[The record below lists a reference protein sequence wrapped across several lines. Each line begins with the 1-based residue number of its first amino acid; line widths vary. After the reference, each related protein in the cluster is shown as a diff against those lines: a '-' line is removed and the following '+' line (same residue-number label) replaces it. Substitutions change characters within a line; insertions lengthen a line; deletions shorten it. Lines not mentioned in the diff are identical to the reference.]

1 MRYANFT
8 REDEIAFVDFTR
20 SGAVAALI
28 YSNNLIARGHV
39 EQYDYD
45 NASVRTVAISG
56 VIYVPVTL
64 FTRYF
69 DASFDGRALVRG
81 DMTYVP
87 ASTCHAGGVTG
98 VPAVEAAKA
107 LGLCAKVYY
116 EGRFLIVCREGRD
129 ADFAYLDA
137 HPEQVAGGTYAILG
151 KYDAAEFSPED
162 FRAAKDNWRRKLVGT
177 PEGNDLSNPAVA
189 SKIGYL
195 ERRCTAVRE
204 TLHREADA
212 AILFGDT
219 PAVESADLTAQYR
232 DLAFLARA
240 WATPG
245 SKYFHVDSLLDDILY
260 GLEWLYTHL
269 YGQAEIDGTGW
280 RDVKIFNWWDWY
292 VGAAEHLTDIILM
305 IEEHLTKEQIKN
317 YLACFE
323 YVATFMRHREN
334 TGEAMSRIC
343 ICTKVGLALEEPKYL
358 NREYGDFDRLLDL
371 AEEGFGPH
379 VDYVD
384 FTHGMPYNMAYG
396 LLNLDRELL
405 VASILSGTRL
415 AYNSPQM
422 YNQFMMAKY
431 MFEPAMYRGQGFM
444 MFCGRSTFKAEFDPG
459 VSVMVNLLPMIGVF
473 GEDEDR
479 YLKCMIKRHCA
490 DPAVAD
496 MVRGRCSLY
505 DLAVFEDLM
514 RDETVPAWRD
524 YEYAHAWFTGDRAV
538 QQRNDFA
545 IGIAMSSE
553 REPSYE
559 SINSANKTGWYTG
572 DGATYYYTTYD
583 SHPYDGKNFID
594 NTSIAYRFPGTT
606 EDSRPRTVRSI
617 SSGYAWRM
625 PTDFAGSLQ
634 FADKY
639 IAAAMDF
646 VSFDFKGPDQNI
658 PDTGYGSC
666 LAVHENDLHAKKAWF
681 CFDDEVVVLGAG
693 ITSTMSSPVHTTL
706 EHRRIVKDEQFAQ
719 SVCADS
725 TVTTLAKKPF
735 AAQFENAKWMC
746 WDGHL
751 GFVFPDGG
759 TLYTARYNCEACEGQ
774 PYLEVRLEHGENP
787 TDATYAYIVLPYADE
802 DRLSAYAASPDVTVL
817 SNTAALQAVSDKSS
831 GVTGYTFHE
840 AGSCRDVAVDT
851 PCIVMDGTDGDIRTL
866 VMTDPTHKAE
876 QVTITVA
883 GKYRLISAKKYGED
897 SDCIRVECGACE
909 TVTRCD
915 TTLANGRPFEV
926 KLEIL

>member
-1 MRYANFT
+1 MRYASFT

-20 SGAVAALI
+20 SGSVAALI
-28 YSNNLIARGHV
+28 YSNNLIAHGRV
-39 EQYDYD
+39 EQYDGD
-45 NASVRTVAISG
+45 NASIRTIAVGG
-56 VIYVPVTL
+56 VIYVPVIL

-69 DASFDGRALVRG
+69 DASFDGMVLVRG
-81 DMTYVP
+81 EKTYTP
-87 ASTCHAGGVTG
+87 ASACASGGVTC
-98 VPAVEAAKA
+98 VPALDAAA
-107 LGLCAKVYY
+107 NLGLCAKVYY
-116 EGRFLIVCREGRD
+116 EGRFLIVCHEGRES
-129 ADFAYLDA
+129 DFAYLDA

-151 KYDAAEFSPED
+151 KYDAAEFTPED
-162 FRAAKDNWRRKLVGT
+162 YRAAKDNWRRKLVGT
-177 PEGNDLSNPAVA
+177 PDGNDLSNPAVA
-189 SKIGYL
+189 SKIGYI
-195 ERRCTAVRE
+195 ERRCNAVRE
-204 TLHREADA
+204 KMNRADDA
-212 AILFGDT
+212 VILFGDT
-219 PAVESADLTAQYR
+219 PAVESEHLTAQYR
-232 DLAFLARA
+232 DLAALARA

-245 SKYFHVDSLLDDILY
+245 SKYFHVAALLDDILF

-280 RDVKIFNWWDWY
+280 RDVHIFNWWDWY
-292 VGAAEHLTDIILM
+292 VGAAEHLTDIIFM
-305 IEEHLTKEQIKN
+305 IEEHLTKEQIKK

-343 ICTKVGLALEEPKYL
+343 ICTKVGLALEDPKYL
-358 NREYGDFDRLLDL
+358 NREYNDFDRLLDL

-405 VASILSGTRL
+405 VASILSGTRI

-431 MFEPAMYRGQGFM
+431 MFEPAMYRGQGMM
-444 MFCGRSTFKAEFDPG
+444 MFCGRSTFYSEFGPG
-459 VSVMVNLLPMIGVF
+459 VSVMINLLPMIGVF

-479 YLKCMIKRHCA
+479 YLKGMIKRHCS

-514 RDETVPAWRD
+514 RDEAIPAWQD

-545 IGIAMSSE
+545 VGIAMSSE

-583 SHPYDGKNFID
+583 SHPYDGTNFID
-594 NTSIAYRFPGTT
+594 NTNIAYRFPGTT

-617 SSGYAWRM
+617 SSSYAWRM

-646 VSFDFKGPDQNI
+646 SSYDFKGPDQNI

-706 EHRRIVKDEQFAQ
+706 EHRRIVRDDEFSQ
-719 SVCADS
+719 SVCAGGK
-725 TVTTLAKKPF
+725 VTALEKEPF
-735 AAQFENAKWMC
+735 VSLYEDVSWAMWG
-746 WDGHL
+746 GHI
-751 GFVFPDGG
+751 GMVFPAGG
-759 TLYTARYNCEACEGQ
+759 TLYAGRYNCEACADQ
-774 PYLEVRLEHGENP
+774 PYLELRLEHGENP
-787 TDATYAYIVLPYADE
+787 MDASYAYIVLPYADE
-802 DRLSAYAASPDVTVL
+802 EKLSAYAASPDVTVL
-817 SNTAALQAVSDKSS
+817 SNTAALQAVSDASS
-831 GVTGYTFHE
+831 GLTGYAFHE
-840 AGSCRDVAVDT
+840 SGTCGDIAVDT
-851 PCIVMDGTDGDIRTL
+851 PCILMDGTENSIRTL
-866 VMTDPTHKAE
+866 VMTEPTHKAE
-876 QVTITVA
+876 HVTISVS
-883 GKYRLISAKKYGED
+883 GKYRCVSAKKYGEEGSCLQVTCD
-897 SDCIRVECGACE
+897 ADK
-909 TVTRCD
+909 TVIVCD

>member
-1 MRYANFT
+1 MRYNTFT
-8 REDEIAFVDFTR
+8 REDEIAFQDFTR

-28 YSNNLIARGHV
+28 YSGNLIVHGSV
-39 EQYDYD
+39 YPYDD
-45 NASVRTVAISG
+45 ANAAVRTVAIG
-56 VIYVPVTL
+56 GEIFVPVIL

-69 DASFDGRALVRG
+69 NVSADGDTLARGERAYLLTR
-81 DMTYVP
+81 
-87 ASTCHAGGVTG
+87 TCQTGGVTC
-98 VPAVEAAKA
+98 VPALETAAA

-116 EGRFLIVCREGRD
+116 EGRFLLVCKEGRES
-129 ADFAYLDA
+129 DFAYFDA
-137 HPEQVAGGTYAILG
+137 HPEQIAGGTYAILG
-151 KYDAAEFSPED
+151 KYDAAEFTAD
-162 FRAAKDNWRRKLVGT
+162 DYRAAKDNWRRKLVGT

-189 SKIGYL
+189 AKIGYI
-195 ERRCTAVRE
+195 ERRCDAVRS
-204 TLHREADA
+204 TMHREADA
-212 AILFGDT
+212 VILFGDK
-219 PAVESADLTAQYR
+219 PAVESEDLTAQYR
-232 DLAFLARA
+232 DLAALARA

-245 SKYFHVDSLLDDILY
+245 SKYFGDAALLDDILF

-292 VGAAEHLTDIILM
+292 VGAAEFLTDIIFM

-358 NREYGDFDRLLDL
+358 NREYNDFDRLLDL

-479 YLKCMIKRHCA
+479 YLKGMIKRHCA

-496 MVRGRCSLY
+496 MVRGRASLY

-514 RDETVPAWRD
+514 RDDSIPAWRD

-545 IGIAMSSE
+545 VGIAMSSE

-572 DGATYYYTTYD
+572 DGATYFYTTYD

-594 NTSIAYRFPGTT
+594 NTNIAYRFPGTT
-606 EDSRPRTVRSI
+606 EDSRPRAVRSI
-617 SSGYAWRM
+617 NSTQAWRM

-634 FADKY
+634 YSDKY
-639 IAAAMDF
+639 LAAAMDF
-646 VSFDFKGPDQNI
+646 ASFDFKGPDLDI
-658 PDTGYGSC
+658 PDTGYGAG
-666 LAVHENDLHAKKAWF
+666 LAVHENDLCAKKAWF

-693 ITSTMSSPVHTTL
+693 ITSTMESPVHTTI
-706 EHRRIVKDEQFAQ
+706 EHRRIVRDGEFAQ
-719 SVCADS
+719 SVCAGGMQ
-725 TVTTLAKKPF
+725 TTLEKEPF
-735 AAQFENAKWMC
+735 AALYENVSWVM
-746 WDGHL
+746 WGGHL
-751 GFVFPDGG
+751 GFVFPEGG
-759 TLYTARYNCEACEGQ
+759 TLYAARYNCEACADQ
-774 PYLEVRLEHGENP
+774 PYLELRLEHGENP
-787 TDATYAYIVLPYADE
+787 TDAAYAYIVLPYADE
-802 DRLSAYAASPDVTVL
+802 KTLTAYAASPDVTVL
-817 SNTAALQAVSDKSS
+817 SNTAALQAVTDAST
-831 GVTGYTFHE
+831 GITGYVFHE
-840 AGSCRDVAVDT
+840 AGACGAITVDT
-851 PCIVMDGTDGDIRTL
+851 PCIVMDGTENGIRT
-866 VMTDPTHKAE
+866 VIMTDPTHKAE
-876 QVTITVA
+876 SVRITVS
-883 GKYRLISAKKYGED
+883 GQYRLLSAKKYGEN
-897 SDCIRVECGACE
+897 SDCIRVECGE
-909 TVTRCD
+909 EKTVISCD

-926 KLEIL
+926 KLEVL

>member
-1 MRYANFT
+1 MRYSNFT
-8 REDEIAFVDFTR
+8 RDDEIAFVDFTR

-28 YSNNLIARGHV
+28 YTPGLIARGNV
-39 EQYDYD
+39 CKYDD
-45 NASVRTVAISG
+45 TNDAVRTVAVGGEIF
-56 VIYVPVTL
+56 VPVTL

-69 DASFDGRALVRG
+69 DTNADENALVCG
-81 DMTYVP
+81 DRSYALTR
-87 ASTCHAGGVTG
+87 TCQAGGVTC
-98 VPAVEAAKA
+98 VPAVETAVS

-116 EGRFLIVCREGRD
+116 EGRFLIVCPAGRE

-151 KYDAAEFSPED
+151 KYDAADFTAED
-162 FRAAKDNWRRKLVGT
+162 YRAAKDNWRRKLVGT

-189 SKIGYL
+189 AKLGYL
-195 ERRCTAVRE
+195 ERRCNAVRE
-204 TLHREADA
+204 ELHREEDA
-212 AILFGDT
+212 VILFGDS
-219 PAVESADLTAQYR
+219 PAMESADMTSQYGK
-232 DLAFLARA
+232 LSAIARA

-245 SKYFHVDSLLDDILY
+245 CRCFGVAALLDDILY
-260 GLEWLYTHL
+260 GLEWLNTHL

-280 RDVKIFNWWDWY
+280 RDVHTFNWWDWY
-292 VGAAEHLTDIILM
+292 VGAAEHLTDIIFM
-305 IEEHLTKEQIKN
+305 IEEHLTKEQIKR

-343 ICTKVGLALEEPKYL
+343 ICTKVGLALEDPKYL
-358 NREYGDFDRLLDL
+358 NREYNDFDRLLDL

-396 LLNLDRELL
+396 LLNLDRELF

-444 MFCGRSTFKAEFDPG
+444 MFCGRSTFRAEWDTG
-459 VSVMVNLLPMIGVF
+459 VAVMVNLLPMIGVF

-479 YLKCMIKRHCA
+479 YIKGMIKHHCA

-496 MVRGRCSLY
+496 MVRGRASLY

-514 RDETVPAWRD
+514 CDASIPAWRD
-524 YEYAHAWFTGDRAV
+524 YEYAHAWFTGDRCV
-538 QQRNDFA
+538 WQRNDCA
-545 IGIAMSSE
+545 VGIAMSSE

-583 SHPYDGKNFID
+583 GHPYDGNNFID
-594 NTSIAYRFPGTT
+594 NTNIAYRFPGTT
-606 EDSRPRTVRSI
+606 EDSRPRVARSI
-617 SSGYAWRM
+617 NSNEAWNM
-625 PTDFAGSLQ
+625 PTDFAGSVQ
-634 FADKY
+634 YADKY

-646 VSFDFKGPDQNI
+646 VSFDFKGPDKNI
-658 PDTGYGSC
+658 PDTGYGAG
-666 LAVHENDLHAKKAWF
+666 LAVHENDLRSKKAWF

-706 EHRRIVKDEQFAQ
+706 EHRRVVKDAEWSQ
-719 SVCADS
+719 SVCADGV
-725 TVTTLAKKPF
+725 VTALEKEPF
-735 AAQFENAKWMC
+735 AAVYENVSWAMWG
-746 WDGHL
+746 GHL
-751 GFVFPDGG
+751 GFVFPAGG
-759 TLYTARYNCEACEGQ
+759 TLYAARYNCESCDGQ
-774 PYLEVRLEHGENP
+774 PYLELRLEHGENP
-787 TDATYAYIVLPYADE
+787 TNASYAYVVLPYADE
-802 DRLSAYAASPDVTVL
+802 AKLTAYAAKPDVTIL

-831 GVTGYTFHE
+831 GVTGCVFHE
-840 AGSCRDVAVDT
+840 AGVCGDVSVDM
-851 PCIVMDGTDGDIRTL
+851 PCIVMDGTADGIRTL
-866 VMTDPTHKAE
+866 VMTEPTHKAE
-876 QVTITVA
+876 HVNITVS

-897 SDCIRVECGACE
+897 SDCICVECGENE
-909 TVTRCD
+909 TVIFCD

-926 KLEIL
+926 KLECL